1 MDELIESTVNKWL
14 FYESKPIDRLRRMSL
29 LFEKW
34 NSPTRY
40 NLLPKDDIVSLQAE
54 ALSVKTWNSD
64 NIPKLLELAYK
75 VPMNKRSTE
84 FTRTL
89 RIVEKMY
96 WSLNI
101 DDEICKNF
109 VNMFLK

>member
-14 FYESKPIDRLRRMSL
+14 FYESKPIDRLRTMSR

-40 NLLPKDDIVSLQAE
+40 NLLPKDDVVSLQAE
-54 ALSVKTWNSD
+54 ALSVKKWNSE
-64 NIPKLLELAYK
+64 NILKLLELAYK
-75 VPMNKRSTE
+75 VPTHKRSSE

-89 RIVEKMY
+89 CKIEHMY
-96 WSLNI
+96 WTLNI
-101 DDEICKNF
+101 NDEICKNF